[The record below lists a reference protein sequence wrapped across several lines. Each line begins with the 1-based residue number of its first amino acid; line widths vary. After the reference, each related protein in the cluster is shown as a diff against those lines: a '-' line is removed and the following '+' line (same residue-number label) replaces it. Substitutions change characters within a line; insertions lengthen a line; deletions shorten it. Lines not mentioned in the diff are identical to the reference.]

1 MTEFFLISTTVLL
14 VAVVL
19 MGVAVIIL
27 GEIDDR
33 RRHDLAQLRR
43 EIDDLRRQILNRH
56 NS

>member
-1 MTEFFLISTTVLL
+1 MTEFFLISTTILL
-14 VAVVL
+14 FAAVL

-43 EIDDLRRQILNRH
+43 EIDDLRRQLFNRT
-56 NS
+56 NL